1 MKVKRITRKGIVLS
15 TKLGKCASVVL
26 SEGQAEYASEI
37 GRQRTAAAKNEKHR
51 DGVREPRSWDE
62 REKYDIMAAK
72 GEMCAHLLTGLPWTR
87 AVGKRPKNEG
97 DLATGTKFQSE
108 IRTEGKHGK
117 RLRLAKWDY
126 RSQWFIHVTVDD
138 WREYRVWGCI
148 WGQKAWEVGR
158 WQEYG
163 TSGRHWMFVDKKH
176 LMPITHLTDE
186 YDKDIDNWAQELA
199 DLPKT

>member
-1 MKVKRITRKGIVLS
+1 MKGISLS
-15 TKLGKCASVVL
+15 TKLGKCTSVVL

-72 GEMCAHLLTGLPWTR
+72 GEM
-87 AVGKRPKNEG
+87 
-97 DLATGTKFQSE
+97 
-108 IRTEGKHGK
+108 
-117 RLRLAKWDY
+117 
-126 RSQWFIHVTVDD
+126 
-138 WREYRVWGCI
+138 WGCI

-163 TSGRHWMFVDKKH
+163 TSGRHWMFVDKEH